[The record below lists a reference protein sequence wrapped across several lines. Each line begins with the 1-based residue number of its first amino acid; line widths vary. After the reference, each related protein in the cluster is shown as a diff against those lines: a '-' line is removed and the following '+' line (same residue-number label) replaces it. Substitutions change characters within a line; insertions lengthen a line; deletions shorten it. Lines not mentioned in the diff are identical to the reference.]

1 MKDEAQLSMN
11 ELLIDTI
18 ESSLNYIENYD
29 RGNEIKSK
37 LNELKSLTFEEDGSK
52 KGKLIMNV
60 SPYYDQQE
68 QTELLKLPDEIV
80 QKNQKLVEE
89 KTNKKNQIQNLK
101 EQWNDSVKLRESKL
115 KRIEELKSK
124 LNNKDQTFNSSK
136 RKLDKLIR

>member
-1 MKDEAQLSMN
+1 LKDEAQLSMN

>member
-1 MKDEAQLSMN
+1 LKDEAQLSMN
-11 ELLIDTI
+11 ELLIDTT

-29 RGNEIKSK
+29 RANEIKSK